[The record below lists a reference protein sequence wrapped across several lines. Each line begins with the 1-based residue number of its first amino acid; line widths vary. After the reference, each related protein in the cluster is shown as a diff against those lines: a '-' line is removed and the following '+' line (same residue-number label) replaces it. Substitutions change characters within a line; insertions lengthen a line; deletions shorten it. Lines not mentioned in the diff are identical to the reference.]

1 MLFYDFEVFKYD
13 WLVVI
18 IDMTRKVEHDVVN
31 NPEELERIYN
41 ENRKDIW
48 AGFNSR
54 HYDQYILK
62 AILCGFDPK
71 KVNDYIILK
80 DRPGYQYSSL
90 FRNYPLNNYDV
101 MNNVDRG
108 LKVFEGF
115 MGNSIRETSVPF
127 DIDRKLTEA
136 EIAETIKYCRHDVE
150 QTIEVFLKRRE
161 DFEAHMGLV
170 RIASGEGNP
179 LDLSLIGKTKPQLS
193 AIILNATR
201 QEHNDEFDIDFPST
215 MRIEKY
221 THVVDWYRNPD
232 NRCYTKWNPEKK
244 KYEKN
249 VLQTM
254 VAGIPHQFGWGG
266 LHGAVEKYHERGYF
280 LNMDVASL
288 YPSLMIRYNLHSRN
302 MADPQKYVEIY
313 QTRLKYKKEKNPLQL
328 PLKLVLNST
337 YGVMKDENNALY
349 DPLQANKVCI
359 YGQMLLLDLM
369 ERLEPYC
376 KIIQSNTDGVLVK
389 LPDGSNEAYDRV
401 DDICYEWEQRTG
413 LTLEFDEFAEVFQK
427 DVNNYILI
435 PHGELYDEKGK
446 PRWKSKGAYVKKLNP
461 LDYDLPIVNQALV
474 DYMVRKIPV
483 EKTILDC
490 DQLKEFQLV
499 TKITAKFTH
508 ILYGC
513 TYHYEKQYDPPRLI
527 YDTPGKRLNEKCI
540 RVFASRNPRQ
550 GGVFKVSASTGK
562 PMKIANSPEHCFLYN
577 DEVNGVSCPAELDK
591 QWYIDLALK
600 RLKDFGVIE

>member
-18 IDMTRKVEHDVVN
+18 IDMANRKEYVVVN
-31 NPEELERIYN
+31 DPAELEKIYN

-62 AILCGFDPK
+62 GILCGFDPK
-71 KVNDYIILK
+71 KINDYIIVK

-90 FRNYPLNNYDV
+90 FRNFPLNNYDV
-101 MNNVDRG
+101 MNNIDRG

-127 DIDRKLTEA
+127 DIDRKLTPA
-136 EIAETIKYCRHDVE
+136 EIEETVKYCRHDVE
-150 QTIEVFLKRRE
+150 QTIQVFLKRRE

-170 RIASGEGNP
+170 KIACGDGP

-201 QEHNDEFDIDFPST
+201 QEHNDEFDIDFPDT

-221 THVVDWYRNPD
+221 TDVVAWYSDPE
-232 NRCYTKWNPEKK
+232 NRSYTKWNPDKLTW
-244 KYEKN
+244 EKN
-249 VLQTM
+249 VLKTT
-254 VAGIPHQFGWGG
+254 VGGIPHQFGWGG
-266 LHGAVEKYHERGYF
+266 LHGAIEKYHERGFF

-313 QTRLKYKKEKNPLQL
+313 ETRLRYKKEKNPLQL

-349 DPLQANKVCI
+349 DPRQANRVCV

-376 KIIQSNTDGVLVK
+376 RIIQSNTDGVLVK
-389 LPDGSNEAYDRV
+389 LPDGSDAAFEKI
-401 DDICYEWEQRTG
+401 DDLCWEWEKRTG
-413 LTLEFDEFAEVFQK
+413 LKLEFDEYREVFQK
-427 DVNNYILI
+427 DVNNYIVI
-435 PHGELYDEKGK
+435 DAEGHY
-446 PRWKSKGAYVKKLNP
+446 KSKGSYIKKLND
-461 LDYDLPIVNQALV
+461 LDNDLPVVNLAMIE
-474 DYMVRKIPV
+474 YMVHGVHPEV
-483 EKTILDC
+483 TIGNCND
-490 DQLKEFQLV
+490 LKEFQLV
-499 TKITAKFTH
+499 TKISGKYKC
-508 ILYGC
+508 ILHGAE
-513 TYHYEKQYDPPRLI
+513 YHWEKGASGKYLHYDR
-527 YDTPGKRLNEKCI
+527 PGIPLNEKCVRI
-540 RVFASRNPRQ
+540 FASLDPRR
-550 GGVFKVSASTGK
+550 GGVAKVSARTGR
-562 PMKIANSPEHCFLYN
+562 PEKISNSPEHCFIYN
-577 DEVNGVSCPAELDK
+577 DAVNGVPCPEELDK
-591 QWYIDLALK
+591 GWYVKMAVK
-600 RLKDFGVIE
+600 RLRDFGVVI